1 MWRQSFV
8 LASRALLLSLL
19 AAGASAQDEPVFS
32 GPQVGEKLVPFTV
45 TGAYDD
51 LAGKPLDWVVQAA
64 GKPTLL
70 IFVHPPLTRPSAAV
84 ARVLTNYAQT
94 RAKDGLFTGVV
105 WLADD
110 ASVAEQFLKQAKGSL
125 NIPVPVGI
133 SVDGAEGPG
142 AYGLNR
148 KMGLTILVAKENR
161 VTANF
166 ALVQPSLTEVPQI
179 LAEVVKL
186 IGGEV
191 PPLEQLLPRPE
202 MMKKG
207 ASADTASIR
216 ELLAPVIKKEAE
228 PAAVEQAAAAVE
240 KYIAGNEARQREI
253 GRIAHTIVA
262 SGKLSDYG
270 TPKAQDILRQWAE
283 KYGKTKQ

>member
-1 MWRQSFV
+1 MRHPSYA
-8 LASRALLLSLL
+8 LAGGGVLLLLL
-19 AAGASAQDEPVFS
+19 LGGAGAQDEPVFS

-45 TGAYDD
+45 TGVYDD
-51 LAGKPLDWVVQAA
+51 EAGKPLDWITQAA
-64 GKPTLL
+64 GKPMLL
-70 IFVHPPLTRPSAAV
+70 IFVHPPVTRPSAAV
-84 ARVLTNYAQT
+84 TRVLANYAHT
-94 RAKDGLFTGVV
+94 RKDGLFAGVV

-110 ASVAEQFLKQAKGSL
+110 AAVAEQFLKQARGSL
-125 NIPVPVGI
+125 NVPVPLAV

-166 ALVQPSLTEVPQI
+166 ALVQPSLTEVPKI
-179 LAEVVKL
+179 LGEVVKL

-191 PPLEQLLPRPE
+191 PPLEQLVPQPG
-202 MMKKG
+202 MMKKQG
-207 ASADTASIR
+207 EVDPAAFR
-216 ELLAPVIKKEAE
+216 ELLAPVIRKESE

-240 KYIAGNEARQREI
+240 EYVKDNEARQREL

-262 SGKLSDYG
+262 SGRISNYG
-270 TPKAQDILRQWAE
+270 TPQAQEILRRWAE
-283 KYGKTKQ
+283 KYGKSQQ

>member
-1 MWRQSFV
+1 MRHRSCV
-8 LASRALLLSLL
+8 LASGALLLSLL
-19 AAGASAQDEPVFS
+19 RAGTVAQDEPEFS
-32 GPQVGEKLVPFTV
+32 GPQVGENLVPFTV
-45 TGAYDD
+45 TGVYDD
-51 LAGKPLDWVVQAA
+51 LAGKPLDWVTRSG

-84 ARVLTNYAQT
+84 TRALTNYAQT

-110 ASVAEQFLKQAKGSL
+110 PGVAEQFLKQARGSL

-148 KMGLTILVAKENR
+148 KVSLTILVAKENR

-166 ALVQPSLTEVPQI
+166 ALVQPSLTDVPQI

-191 PPLEQLLPRPE
+191 PPLEQLVP
-202 MMKKG
+202 
-207 ASADTASIR
+207 
-216 ELLAPVIKKEAE
+216 
-228 PAAVEQAAAAVE
+228 Q
-240 KYIAGNEARQREI
+240 
-253 GRIAHTIVA
+253 
-262 SGKLSDYG
+262 
-270 TPKAQDILRQWAE
+270 PKAKDTIRPRQGRP
-283 KYGKTKQ
+283 KI

>member
-1 MWRQSFV
+1 LV
-8 LASRALLLSLL
+8 LI
-19 AAGASAQDEPVFS
+19 AAAAAQDEPVFS

-51 LAGKPLDWVVQAA
+51 QAGKPLDWISQAA

-70 IFVHPPLTRPSAAV
+70 IFVHPPVTRPSAAV
-84 ARVLTNYAQT
+84 TRVLTQYAHT

-110 ASVAEQFLKQAKGSL
+110 PAVAEQFLKQARGSL
-125 NIPVPVGI
+125 NFPVPLGI
-133 SVDGAEGPG
+133 SADGAEGPG

-148 KMGLTILVAKENR
+148 KMGLTILVAKQNR

-166 ALVQPSLTEVPQI
+166 ALVQPSLTEVPKI
-179 LAEVVKL
+179 LGEVVKL

-191 PPLEQLLPRPE
+191 PPLEQLVPQPG
-202 MMKKG
+202 MMKKQG
-207 ASADTASIR
+207 GVAQAEFR
-216 ELLAPVIKKEAE
+216 ELLAPVIRKDSE

-240 KYIAGNEARQREI
+240 EYVKGNAARQREL

-262 SGKLSDYG
+262 SGRIANYG
-270 TPKAQDILRQWAE
+270 TPKAQEILRQWAE
-283 KYGKTKQ
+283 KYGKPQE